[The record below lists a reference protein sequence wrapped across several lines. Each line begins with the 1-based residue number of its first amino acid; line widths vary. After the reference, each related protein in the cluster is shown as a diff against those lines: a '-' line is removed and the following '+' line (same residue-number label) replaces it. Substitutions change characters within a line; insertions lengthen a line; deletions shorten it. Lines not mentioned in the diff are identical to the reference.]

1 MLHDPRRSE
10 LGGCLFITPRQAPL
24 YALHTRLTA
33 LLGRNLLLQGG
44 AWQLAR
50 LAAFVLP
57 VAAAALVIAAVDS
70 WLDTLLA
77 DPLSRALAGSL
88 LCGLILGTYEVL
100 KRAIP

>member
-10 LGGCLFITPRQAPL
+10 LGCLFITPRQAPL

-77 DPLSRALAGSL
+77 HPLFSRALAGSL
-88 LCGLILGTYEVL
+88 L
-100 KRAIP
+100 